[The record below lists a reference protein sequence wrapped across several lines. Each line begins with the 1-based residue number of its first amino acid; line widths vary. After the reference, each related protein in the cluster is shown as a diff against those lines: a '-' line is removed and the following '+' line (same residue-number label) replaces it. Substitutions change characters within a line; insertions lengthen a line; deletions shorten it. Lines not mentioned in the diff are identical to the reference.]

1 MLTVNR
7 YGITLCRLRPGES
20 FTPPDASLLTCTSVA
35 AIRRIAPGGSWR
47 ADLLC
52 RGRVRI
58 QVAVIL
64 HGAGGSTGGADEAA
78 TCAGKNPATGN
89 ITAAGNRAAAGDGAA
104 TRDGGG
110 GGDLSTRHL
119 LAETVTGGEG
129 DDLTGDPREVSLQ
142 LDLAPFES
150 GRLEFTF
157 QALTDAEILVPCMA
171 AEPLV
176 GLPGGTGIGSGEEA
190 AASLPA
196 EGSVLYSFILP
207 DPGSAGTGADLYC
220 RLQAG
225 SGGRSA
231 AEKGQIRLGP
241 GVRADF
247 LTYFNAFSAMKWRRH
262 TNVRDLRVYVD
273 IRGLAEI
280 CLAGQYGEETFL
292 VSRHLIQAP
301 ERGIFVLPVPE
312 AWHFALIGVVIR
324 DLSGDPSRVC
334 LLPPSPSPFPE
345 QAGSAAAPFQ
355 TLALSPSPAAV
366 ISSSSATDPP
376 PSSPVGSSS
385 SPVAGPFSSFPD
397 AVSPAGVANVSPADM
412 VAVPAG
418 ACTVIWG
425 GGWLT
430 RDPPLREVRLG
441 LVITT
446 FRREAAVKAAVS
458 RLTRDLDVQ
467 PHLRDRISLA
477 VVDNGRTLKPGD
489 LPGAELIPSPN
500 LGGTGGFTRG
510 MLHFRDRG
518 DCTHC
523 LFMDDDASCEP
534 GAIYRSMSF
543 ADHALDPAAAISGAM
558 LYEGIRHLQW
568 ENGAWFD
575 GGCHSLHRDLDLRS
589 PAALYANEQETDLR
603 IYGAWWYFL
612 FPLDHA
618 LNLPFPFFVRGDD
631 IDFSY
636 ANGFRILT
644 LNGVSSWQQ
653 DFRSKDSALVAYLVI
668 RSHLVHHLTVTFLS
682 SSYGALFRILKR
694 SFLRHN
700 NSYYYG
706 SAACVCLALEHV
718 LRGPEFW
725 QENMVPEGILG
736 EIARISARE
745 KMVPWD
751 PQDHKPAALQECRG
765 YARGFWGRILR
776 RLTFN
781 GHLLPPVLLRGT
793 PGDMIPRRKAPSQA
807 LAFGRRQITVLN
819 EDART
824 VLVLRRNSGD
834 YFRNLLRFL
843 ILSLHL
849 ALSLPSLRRRY
860 RESLPVFR
868 SREFWEAQFR
878 KGSGAD

>member
-35 AIRRIAPGGSWR
+35 AICRIAPGGSWR

-58 QVAVIL
+58 QAAVIL

-110 GGDLSTRHL
+110 GGALSTRHL

-142 LDLAPFES
+142 LELAPFES
-150 GRLEFTF
+150 GCLEFTF

-176 GLPGGTGIGSGEEA
+176 GLPGGTGTGSGEKA

-207 DPGSAGTGADLYC
+207 DPGSVGTGADLYC

-334 LLPPSPSPFPE
+334 PLSLDPAMSAGDLSSYSSADPSLSAAVSMPPSF
-345 QAGSAAAPFQ
+345 
-355 TLALSPSPAAV
+355 LA
-366 ISSSSATDPP
+366 ATDQ
-376 PSSPVGSSS
+376 STEATDFQSG
-385 SPVAGPFSSFPD
+385 AG
-397 AVSPAGVANVSPADM
+397 
-412 VAVPAG
+412 
-418 ACTVIWG
+418 TVIWG

-430 RDPPLREVRLG
+430 QDPPLREVRLG

-458 RLTRDLDVQ
+458 RLTRDLDVH

-489 LPGAELIPSPN
+489 LPGAQLIPNPN

-510 MLHFRDRG
+510 LLYFRDMG
-518 DCTHC
+518 TCTHC

-534 GAIYRSMSF
+534 GSVYRSIAF
-543 ADHALDPAAAISGAM
+543 ADHALDPAAALGGAM
-558 LYEGIRHLQW
+558 LYEGIKHLQW

-575 GGCHSLHRDLDLRS
+575 GGCHSLHRDLDLRD
-589 PAALYANEQETDLR
+589 PAALYANEQEPEQR
-603 IYGAWWYFL
+603 IYGAWWFFF

-618 LNLPFPFFVRGDD
+618 LSLPFPFFVRGDD

-636 ANGFRILT
+636 ANNFRIIT
-644 LNGVSSWQQ
+644 LNGVASWQQ

-668 RSHLVHHLTVTFLS
+668 RSHLVHHLTVPFLS

-718 LRGPEFW
+718 LKGPEFW